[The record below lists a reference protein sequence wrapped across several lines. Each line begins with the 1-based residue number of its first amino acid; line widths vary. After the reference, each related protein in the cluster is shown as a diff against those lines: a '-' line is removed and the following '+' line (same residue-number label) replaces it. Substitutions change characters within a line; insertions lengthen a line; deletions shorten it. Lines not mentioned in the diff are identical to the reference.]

1 MHADPWSRQV
11 VGSLGCALGQAWVQ
25 IPVVTDK
32 LGKSLNFSEQKKKYN
47 HEYLYHFAGGGC
59 NADLLGLGSL
69 VELVSCLTGNFF
81 LSRK

>member
-1 MHADPWSRQV
+1 MLI
-11 VGSLGCALGQAWVQ
+11 LGLDKWLAAWAVHSDRLGF
-25 IPVVTDK
+25 
-32 LGKSLNFSEQKKKYN
+32 KSLLLLINWVNHLISLSKKKKYN